1 MKRIDSHKKHIKAY
15 IKRINSHKFHKFTT
29 KNTIF
34 AGTLSTRKWSPTRN
48 GICHSFAKYVHHGSA
63 TPKKHM
69 FYIPFNGKF
78 EVPGAIGAIR
88 GQMDDL

>member
-1 MKRIDSHKKHIKAY
+1 M
-15 IKRINSHKFHKFTT
+15 
-29 KNTIF
+29 IF

-48 GICHSFAKYVHHGSA
+48 GFQDYQSFAQYVHHGSA

-88 GQMDDL
+88 DQMDDMQGVWHFYKCLKIHNF